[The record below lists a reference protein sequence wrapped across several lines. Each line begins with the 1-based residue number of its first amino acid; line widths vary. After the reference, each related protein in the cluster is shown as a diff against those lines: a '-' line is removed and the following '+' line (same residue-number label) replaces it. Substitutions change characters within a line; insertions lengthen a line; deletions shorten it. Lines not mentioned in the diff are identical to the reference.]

1 MQRRQF
7 ISTVGAAGLGATVF
21 PHAWPAGALRA
32 LYPRRLAHIGL
43 ELYTVRNAMRRDP
56 AGTLKRVREI
66 GYDDVELLWSFDNF
80 GQTPQQV
87 KASLDALGLRAP
99 SAHIDPKIL
108 LQDWDRSLERAKFF
122 GHEYLVVPS
131 LPDDTHSLDVWR
143 LWADRLNTAGAAA
156 RKAGVWLAFHNEAEH
171 MTPIDGTVPY
181 DLFVERTDPA
191 AVRLQLDTGNML
203 LGGGDPFAYL
213 ERLADRYWTFHL
225 KDVVADHSR
234 DTDLGRGVFDFRRFL
249 AGIEQ
254 LDQKPCYV
262 EREQPADELASAR
275 IDCEYLKQLE
285 F

>member
-1 MQRRQF
+1 MNRRHF
-7 ISTVGAAGLGATVF
+7 LNTLGAAGLGAAVV
-21 PHAWPAGALRA
+21 PNAWPAGALRVA
-32 LYPRRLAHIGL
+32 YPRRLAHIGL
-43 ELYTVRNAMRRDP
+43 ELYTVRDAMRRDP
-56 AGTLKRVREI
+56 TGTLRRVRDI
-66 GYDDVELLWSFDNF
+66 GYDEVELLWSFDNF

-99 SAHIDPKIL
+99 SAHIDPAIL
-108 LQDWDRSLERAKFF
+108 LKDWDRSLERAKFF
-122 GHEYLVVPS
+122 GHDYLVVPS
-131 LPDDTHSLDVWR
+131 LPDDTRSLDVWR
-143 LWADRLNTAGAAA
+143 LWADRLNTAGATA
-156 RKAGVWLAFHNEAEH
+156 RKAGIWLAFHNEAEH

-191 AVRLQLDTGNML
+191 VVRLQLDTGNML

-213 ERLADRYWTFHL
+213 ARLADRYWTFHL
-225 KDVVADHSR
+225 KDVVADHTR
-234 DTDLGRGVFDFRRFL
+234 DTDLGKGVFDFRRFL

>member
-1 MQRRQF
+1 MDRRRF
-7 ISTVGAAGLGATVF
+7 FSTLGAAGLGAALSPNVRTV
-21 PHAWPAGALRA
+21 GALRGPF
-32 LYPRRLAHIGL
+32 PRRLARVGL
-43 ELYTVRNAMRRDP
+43 ELYTVRDEMKRDP
-56 AGTLKRVREI
+56 AGTLKRVRDI
-66 GYDDVELLWSFDNF
+66 GYGDVELLWSFDNF

-87 KASLDALGLRAP
+87 KASLEALGLRAP
-99 SAHIDPKIL
+99 SAHIDPAIL
-108 LQDWDRSLERAKFF
+108 LEDWDRSLEQAKFF
-122 GHEYLVVPS
+122 GHEYLIVPS
-131 LPDDTHSLDVWR
+131 LPDDTRSLDVWR

-213 ERLADRYWTFHL
+213 AKLADRYWSFHL

-234 DTDLGRGVFDFRRFL
+234 DTELGTGVFDFRRFL
-249 AGIEQ
+249 AGIDE
-254 LDQKPCYV
+254 LDHKPCYV
-262 EREQPADELASAR
+262 EQEQPADEMASAR
-275 IDCEYLKQLE
+275 IDCEYLTRLE